1 MDKRLT
7 AWTWILTGLKLA
19 RLRGIHLE
27 RRPASTSPK
36 EWVSQKKVLRTLIFL
51 ASWLS
56 ASLGSNPE
64 IMAAFQPVF
73 EESFVVAE
81 DDPSIESLVQE
92 QMISIGVLT
101 TGVLKDVFLKE
112 QLSVVATRE
121 HKLKLAD
128 WVRRVPAA
136 MQLDSLTKNKALTSN
151 QRRSVFLVHVN
162 YMGALL
168 LLYRRHLFYLATTHR
183 DVPWQL
189 DGDMTEALG
198 YAEDAVATALQSA
211 RLLHLLMSERAI
223 FKRCWLIIYQSFSAC
238 TVLLFHVAQKRLH
251 GAGPVEYDEELSQSR
266 SCLDTLEY
274 CSQGDVVAKGYH
286 DMLHFYYNA
295 LNTPPV
301 NACNGTGEQL
311 QHTEAFGHTTM
322 HTLASRGRSLHP
334 NDLVNRVGSILDWP
348 YQHGWPSDRHEII
361 SSVDGTNIFP
371 ELGFEPQITFAST
384 TGLYYDS
391 PVFGGPFQW
400 SANSVPP
407 PSRT

>member
-1 MDKRLT
+1 
-7 AWTWILTGLKLA
+7 
-19 RLRGIHLE
+19 
-27 RRPASTSPK
+27 
-36 EWVSQKKVLRTLIFL
+36 
-51 ASWLS
+51 
-56 ASLGSNPE
+56 
-64 IMAAFQPVF
+64 MAAFQPVF

-223 FKRCWLIIYQSFSAC
+223 FKR
-238 TVLLFHVAQKRLH
+238 KRLH